1 MKRTNADLK
10 VCWPTVTV
18 ITLQHA
24 PEVTVIATA
33 AQESRS
39 FFLFCSLLTV
49 GSTFRTC
56 ALEQK

>member
-18 ITLQHA
+18 ITLQRA

-33 AQESRS
+33 AQESRF

-49 GSTFRTC
+49 GSTFRT
-56 ALEQK
+56 LE